1 MYTFSVCVLL
11 GHWGQLHL
19 PFSQG
24 QPADTLGPQTL
35 SQRLGER
42 MEKYEYKYLHSDL
55 HVQLLALA
63 VCIIYVVVVVVV
75 LGELVSRMW
84 CFILA

>member
-63 VCIIYVVVVVVV
+63 VCIIGGGGFGRACFADVVFYI
-75 LGELVSRMW
+75 SMTS
-84 CFILA
+84 I